1 MTLKSVYSVPI
12 LTGGQSNSSKD
23 SSVFSNFYGQVDVTA
38 DWTGAGSAFLG
49 KQVTEAVE
57 AVDKVVPRRK
67 ALASQL
73 ALAAD
78 AHEAFLVPGLVPVI
92 HAACGDGL
100 KKG

>member
-1 MTLKSVYSVPI
+1 MSRRGQQGFICAWTLS
-12 LTGGQSNSSKD
+12 
-23 SSVFSNFYGQVDVTA
+23 GQVDVTA
-38 DWTGAGSAFLG
+38 DGTGAGSAFLG

-57 AVDKVVPRRK
+57 AVDKVVPRRE

-78 AHEAFLVPGLVPVI
+78 ADEAFLVPGLVPVI

-100 KKG
+100 RRG